1 MGELN
6 VFFRKYIYKME
17 SEIQKLINQFV
28 EIKHTILQ
36 IIETT
41 SVIKQKLTHLK
52 EIYVNLI
59 KHNSKKIFLICL
71 ESFHFQYKVMNVEIE
86 NIHKHFLLLTNHTYC
101 DYSNLYSILHK
112 TFAEREITVSTEKQH
127 PVYKDVDPFSEYKI
141 EEIELVYN
149 NSIELI
155 SFLIS
160 RFREN
165 EEVVNKY
172 VSKSQSGF
180 QISNFINTLEY
191 ENHVLKDQIT
201 LYLNYCTF
209 FQSSQTKYFS
219 KLFNK
224 VTTLHEEINAE
235 IVFHETPWDKVSIN
249 ETDTLVQDVKE
260 KPAVKQWSH
269 ANDEDMVGISKEE
282 IGDI

>member
-1 MGELN
+1 
-6 VFFRKYIYKME
+6 
-17 SEIQKLINQFV
+17 
-28 EIKHTILQ
+28 
-36 IIETT
+36 
-41 SVIKQKLTHLK
+41 
-52 EIYVNLI
+52 
-59 KHNSKKIFLICL
+59 
-71 ESFHFQYKVMNVEIE
+71 
-86 NIHKHFLLLTNHTYC
+86 
-101 DYSNLYSILHK
+101 LHK
-112 TFAEREITVSTEKQH
+112 AFAEHEITVPTEKQH
-127 PVYKDVDPFSEYKI
+127 PLYKDVDPFSEYKT

-160 RFREN
+160 RFREK
-165 EEVVNKY
+165 EAVVNKY

-224 VTTLHEEINAE
+224 VTTLHDEINAE

-249 ETDTLVQDVKE
+249 ENDTLVQDVKE
-260 KPAVKQWSH
+260 KPAVKQWSREE
-269 ANDEDMVGISKEE
+269 DEDLIGISKEE